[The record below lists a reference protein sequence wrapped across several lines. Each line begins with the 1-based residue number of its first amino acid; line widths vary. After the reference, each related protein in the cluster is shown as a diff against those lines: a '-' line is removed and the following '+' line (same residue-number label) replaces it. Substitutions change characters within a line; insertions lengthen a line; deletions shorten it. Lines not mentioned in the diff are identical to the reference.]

1 MNFPE
6 DLRGIVTVLNTPFT
20 GENTLDVPGLE
31 RNVAY
36 ALDSG
41 VAGFLVPA
49 LAGEVGYLADNERE
63 AVVATVLK
71 TVRGAAPVI
80 GCASADTPEA
90 RLRWTRQLTELGCAG
105 VMVSIPYTSDEPY
118 ALEARQLA
126 DAEPGFLMLQDW
138 SEGGSGLPL
147 PLIVRLF
154 EEIPRFTCLKI
165 EVDHSGPKY
174 TQVLEATEGKLH
186 VSGGWAVTEMI
197 DGLDRGVHA
206 FLPTGMHH
214 TYTRLYSLYKDC
226 RYVAANA
233 LFRRLKPILDY
244 SNQNLACSIYFFK
257 HLLHAQGVY
266 ATPRTRHPF
275 SGPTDEKRFA
285 DMISLAQLL
294 EFENHPGR
302 H

>member
-6 DLRGIVTVLNTPFT
+6 GLRGIVTVLNTPFT
-20 GENTLDVPGLE
+20 EKDLLDVPGVE
-31 RNVAY
+31 RNIAY

-49 LAGEVGYLADNERE
+49 FAGEVGYLNDSERE
-63 AVVATVLK
+63 TLVSTTLK
-71 TVRGAAPVI
+71 TVQGAAPVI
-80 GCASADTPEA
+80 GCATADTPEA
-90 RLRWTRQLTELGCAG
+90 RLHWTRRLTDLGCDG
-105 VMVSIPYTSDEPY
+105 VLASIPYASDEQY
-118 ALEARQLA
+118 TLEARQIA

-138 SEGGSGLPL
+138 SEGDSGLPL
-147 PLIVRLF
+147 PLITRLF
-154 EEIPRFTCLKI
+154 EEIPKFTCLKI
-165 EVDHSGPKY
+165 EVEHSGPKY
-174 TQVLEATEGKLH
+174 TRVLEATEGKLH

-206 FLPTGMHH
+206 FMPTGMHH
-214 TYTRLYSLYKDC
+214 TYTRLYNLYKEC

-244 SNQNLACSIYFFK
+244 SNQNLACSIHFFK

-266 ATPRTRHPF
+266 ATPRIRHPF
-275 SGPTDEKRFA
+275 SGPADEKRFA
-285 DMISLAQLL
+285 DMIALAHLL

-302 H
+302 Y